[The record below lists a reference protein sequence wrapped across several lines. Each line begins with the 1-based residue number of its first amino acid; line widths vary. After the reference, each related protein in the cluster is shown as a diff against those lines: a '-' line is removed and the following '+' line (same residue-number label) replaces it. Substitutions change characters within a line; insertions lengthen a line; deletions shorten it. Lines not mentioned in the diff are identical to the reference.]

1 MGLDFG
7 LKEVKKSG
15 VKKSKCADSSTLN
28 SSTSSISPARAA
40 AYRILRQVEQG
51 RGFAVELLQRAPIAE
66 LGEADRR
73 LATELVMG
81 VLRWRGELDYRI
93 EQLSGRPLKYF
104 DPEVA
109 TVLRLGIYQM
119 LFLAK
124 IPKSAAVNE
133 CVELVKQARK
143 RSAAALVN
151 AVLRKCPVRV
161 RQIGKGQ
168 A

>member
-1 MGLDFG
+1 MSPVSDSAPSRS
-7 LKEVKKSG
+7 EVR
-15 VKKSKCADSSTLN
+15 V
-28 SSTSSISPARAA
+28 SPARGA
-40 AYRILRQVEQG
+40 AYQILRQVEQG
-51 RGFAVELLQRAPIAE
+51 RGFAVELLQRPPVAALAE
-66 LGEADRR
+66 PDRR
-73 LATELVMG
+73 LVTELVMG
-81 VLRWRGELDYRI
+81 VLRRGGELDYRI